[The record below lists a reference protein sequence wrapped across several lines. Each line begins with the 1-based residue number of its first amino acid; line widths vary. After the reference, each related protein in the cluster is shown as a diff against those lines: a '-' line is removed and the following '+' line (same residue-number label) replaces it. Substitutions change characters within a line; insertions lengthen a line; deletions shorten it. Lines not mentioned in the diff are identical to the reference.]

1 MNMMDQ
7 AITRWKRT
15 LFVGAA
21 VAALGAPV
29 MAQDNSP
36 VRIGMLMDMSGNYS
50 DVAGKGSVTAAQ
62 MAVDDFGGQVL
73 GKKVEVV
80 FGDMQNKVDIATS
93 IARRWFDVDGVNAI
107 MDINNSSAALA
118 VSRIAMEKNKLVT
131 VNISGSPRLT
141 NEDCNPN
148 TIHYVYDTDALARS
162 TGKAVVNEGGKNWY
176 FVTVDYTFGHD
187 FERETAKSVV
197 AAGGKVLGS
206 VKVPLNAMDYSSFLL
221 QAQASKADVIG
232 FATAGADTSNSI
244 KQAVEFGM
252 GGDKQKLAGL
262 LVYIN
267 EIDALGLKVAKG
279 MVLTS
284 SFYWDMNPETRAFSE
299 RYMAKMGKM
308 PNMSQAGVYSSVT
321 HYLRAIQAAGT
332 VDTAPV
338 MRKMKDTPIND
349 FFTQNGKIREDGLMA
364 HDLFLFRVKSPEQSK
379 KPWDY
384 YELVRTIPAE
394 EAFGPASESRCP
406 LIKK

>member
-1 MNMMDQ
+1 MTTTHQ
-7 AITRWKRT
+7 ASTRWKT
-15 LFVGAA
+15 MLFAS
-21 VAALGAPV
+21 AALAALAAPALADDSTV
-29 MAQDNSP
+29 K
-36 VRIGMLMDMSGNYS
+36 IGMLMDMTGNYS

-62 MAVDDFGGQVL
+62 MAVDDFGGKVL
-73 GKKVEVV
+73 DKKVEVV
-80 FGDMQNKVDIATS
+80 FGDMQNKVDIATT

-141 NEDCNPN
+141 NEDCNAN

-162 TGKAVVNEGGKNWY
+162 TGKAVVGEGGKNWY

-187 FERETAKSVV
+187 FERETAKAVTG
-197 AAGGKVLGS
+197 AGGKVLGS

-252 GGDKQKLAGL
+252 GGEKQKLAGL

-267 EIDALGLKVAKG
+267 EVDALGLKVAQG

-284 SFYWDMNPETRAFSE
+284 SFYWDMNAETRAFSE
-299 RYMAKMGKM
+299 RYMKKMGKM

-321 HYLRAIQAAGT
+321 HYLKAIQAAGT
-332 VDTAPV
+332 TDTAPV

-349 FFTQNGKIREDGLMA
+349 FFTKNGKIREDGLMA
-364 HDLFLFRVKSPEQSK
+364 HDLYLFRVKSPEQSK

>member
-1 MNMMDQ
+1 MKTCSIGQ
-7 AITRWKRT
+7 RWAHAWAI
-15 LFVGAA
+15 GAA
-21 VAALGAPV
+21 IATWGMPALA
-29 MAQDNSP
+29 DNSSP
-36 VRIGMLMDMSGNYS
+36 LKIGMLMDMSGNYS

-73 GKKVEVV
+73 GRKIEVIS
-80 FGDMQNKVDIATS
+80 GDMQNKVDIATS
-93 IARRWFDVDGVNAI
+93 IARRWFDVDGVDAI

-118 VSRIAMEKNKLVT
+118 VSRIAAEKNKLVS
-131 VNISGSPRLT
+131 VSISGSPRLT
-141 NEDCNPN
+141 NEDCNAN
-148 TIHYVYDTDALARS
+148 TIHYVYDTNALARS
-162 TGKAVVNEGGKNWY
+162 TGKAVVSQGGKSWY

-187 FERETAKSVV
+187 FERETAKAVE

-221 QAQASKADVIG
+221 QAQAAKPDVIG

-252 GGDKQKLAGL
+252 GGDQQKLAGL

-267 EIDALGLKVAKG
+267 EVDALGLKVAKG
-279 MVLTS
+279 MLLTD
-284 SFYWDMNPETRAFSE
+284 SFYWDMNDEARAFSE
-299 RYMAKMGKM
+299 RYFKKMGKM
-308 PNMSQAGVYSSVT
+308 PNMSQAGVYSSVM
-321 HYLRAIQAAGT
+321 HYLKAIKAAGT
-332 VDTAPV
+332 ADTAAV

-349 FFTQNGKIREDGLMA
+349 FFTKNGKIREDGLMA
-364 HDLFLFRVKSPEQSK
+364 HDLYLYRVKSPEQSK

-384 YELVRTIPAE
+384 YELVRTVPAE
-394 EAFGPASESRCP
+394 EAFGPESASRCP